1 MCVRL
6 LSHKEPVL
14 KGIPPNSLTI
24 DINQVKLIKNKTI
37 NQRMEDMGKKDRSK
51 EHIADLIKEHLWTSD
66 IHPARKYEPYVL
78 YLELE
83 KAVEERIVKKV
94 YADESHELII
104 YCYTKKTE
112 LNPLEWKKIAFI
124 AGGIVLRVTS
134 PTTERP
140 EQPKNVQILA
150 TPFVKFFNF
159 YQDGILYDEIV
170 EKAQCHLFWNIT
182 KKMDGSLGILF
193 WDTEKWRITTKCAFQ
208 SELISWATKYLDR
221 NVNLNCLDKGTTYM
235 LEIISPKNKIVIDY
249 PFEGLILLGAYD
261 ESGVEQSRLRLE
273 WLVKYSRKNPSLLKG
288 EKLHKKCS
296 HLPACNNLGF
306 QLVEYCCPDI
316 YLGSSS
322 HWQDY
327 IESIQNSNGKKE
339 EGVVVCFWLK
349 NGASYRV
356 KIKSNEYLLLAKNRV
371 CDSKKILWA
380 CSHSNNDVYKLKIL
394 IPEKYHEEFDNEVHE
409 LWKKVNILIK
419 DVCNNICML
428 KSKDCK
434 TKKDVGLFLKDN
446 NHWPNGKIINQK
458 HTPLIYI
465 GFDDPS
471 VLKTGWISFRQEK
484 AGNSL
489 RFMLFQLASEIEL

>member
-1 MCVRL
+1 
-6 LSHKEPVL
+6 
-14 KGIPPNSLTI
+14 
-24 DINQVKLIKNKTI
+24 
-37 NQRMEDMGKKDRSK
+37 MENVGKKDRSK
-51 EHIADLIKEHLWTSD
+51 EHIATLIKKHLWTSE
-66 IHPARKYEPYVL
+66 IHPAREYEPYVL

-83 KAVEERIVKKV
+83 KAVEEGIVKKV

-112 LNPLEWKKIAFI
+112 LNPLKWTNIAI
-124 AGGIVLRVTS
+124 MARGIVLRVTS
-134 PTTERP
+134 STTERCS
-140 EQPKNVQILA
+140 KNVQILA

-159 YQDGILYDEIV
+159 YQDGILLDEIV
-170 EKAQCHLFWNIT
+170 EIAQSHQLWNIT

-208 SELISWATKYLDR
+208 SELISWATKFLDR

-273 WLVKYSRKNPSLLKG
+273 WLTKYSRKNANLPKG

-306 QLVEYCCPDI
+306 RLVEYYFENWCLELD
-316 YLGSSS
+316 SFRND
-322 HWQDY
+322 WQSY
-327 IESIQNSNGKKE
+327 IKSIQNFDGKKE

-349 NGASYRV
+349 NGAKYRV
-356 KIKSNEYLLLAKNRV
+356 KIKSKEYLLLAKNRV
-371 CDSKKILWA
+371 CNPKKILWA
-380 CSHSNNDVYKLKIL
+380 CSCSNEDVYKLKVL
-394 IPEKYHEEFDNEVHE
+394 IPEEYHKEFDSKVTE
-409 LWKKVNILIK
+409 LREKVDILIK
-419 DVCNNICML
+419 DVCNNIDML
-428 KSKDCK
+428 KSRDCK

-446 NHWPNGKIINQK
+446 TRWPNGNIINQK

-465 GFDDPS
+465 GFDDSS
-471 VLKTGWISFRQEK
+471 VLKTGWMSF
-484 AGNSL
+484 NSKRNDL
-489 RFMLFQLASEIEL
+489 RMMLFQLASEMEL